1 MAALIVVD
9 DLFLSIIKEN
19 MYVLELLDFSSASYQ
34 ISRSIFNTVFLLT
47 LDLLMQS
54 FNSFDLIWQAL
65 YVSIC
70 THTFVFALVHSDIP
84 QYSVLVPIHFSMNF
98 TPLHTIIDS
107 HALTLYELT
116 DHIQLQMSA
125 EKMLYLNENKTI
137 LIIVSTKYLYTLLL
151 VYFSQSQSANK
162 QNCL

>member
-1 MAALIVVD
+1 MICSFLLSKKTCMYYNCLTFLLHLTKLVE
-9 DLFLSIIKEN
+9 LF
-19 MYVLELLDFSSASYQ
+19 FS
-34 ISRSIFNTVFLLT
+34 TVFFLT

-54 FNSFDLIWQAL
+54 FNSFYLIWQAL

-70 THTFVFALVHSDIP
+70 IHTFVFALVHSGIP
-84 QYSVLVPIHFSMNF
+84 QYSVLVPIHFSMYF

-137 LIIVSTKYLYTLLL
+137 LIIVSTKYLYTLLRIITS
-151 VYFSQSQSANK
+151 F
-162 QNCL
+162 